1 MKYIDINRKFT
12 AAVSSYMM
20 QGYTLNSS
28 TMGGSQGEIAS
39 IDLTNGTEI
48 IRVLLN
54 GFSDYKEMVT
64 DGGIELIVGQ
74 VTDDV
79 HPNKA
84 NEYRTVWNNRL
95 EVISN
100 EKFYKLSS
108 NRDDEPFYGTE
119 DEAKAAMEKRFSRY
133 TNRDTYRT
141 PEDITAKAAPIVKRY
156 VHEQFGVRRVKME
169 DIKVTKHKGVYVCE
183 ACGTDEA
190 LRDWAGNVKPLSD
203 WVLVRV
209 YNGDLRR

>member
-12 AAVSSYMM
+12 AAVNSYLAR
-20 QGYTLNSS
+20 GYILNSS

-64 DGGIELIVGQ
+64 DGGIELIVGR

-84 NEYRTVWNNRL
+84 AEYRTVWNNRL
-95 EVISN
+95 EVISS
-100 EKFYKLSS
+100 EKFYKLSG

-119 DEAKAAMEKRFSRY
+119 DEAKVAMEKRFDRY
-133 TNRDTYRT
+133 KRRRTNSA
-141 PEDITAKAAPIVKRY
+141 PEDVTDKAALIVENYIRENFGVKR
-156 VHEQFGVRRVKME
+156 VKTD
-169 DIKVTKHKGVYVCE
+169 DIKVTKH
-183 ACGTDEA
+183 
-190 LRDWAGNVKPLSD
+190 
-203 WVLVRV
+203 
-209 YNGDLRR
+209 NGAFIITYHKHVAQLH

>member
-64 DGGIELIVGQ
+64 DGGIELIVGR

-95 EVISN
+95 EVISS
-100 EKFYKLSS
+100 EKFYKLSG

-119 DEAKAAMEKRFSRY
+119 EEATAATEKRFNRY
-133 TNRDTYRT
+133 RNHSSNHRT
-141 PEDITAKAAPIVKRY
+141 EDVTDKAAPLVKEFVRREFGVKR
-156 VHEQFGVRRVKME
+156 VVANNIRV
-169 DIKVTKHKGVYVCE
+169 IKRGNAYTVTYNSHS
-183 ACGTDEA
+183 AQ
-190 LRDWAGNVKPLSD
+190 LR
-203 WVLVRV
+203 
-209 YNGDLRR
+209 